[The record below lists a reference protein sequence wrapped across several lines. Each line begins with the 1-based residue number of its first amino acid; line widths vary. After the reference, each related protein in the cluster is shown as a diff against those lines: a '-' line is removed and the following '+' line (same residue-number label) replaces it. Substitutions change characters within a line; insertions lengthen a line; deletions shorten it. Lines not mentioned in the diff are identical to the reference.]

1 MVTARNP
8 AQRAFADWR
17 TILAARSGVRSFR
30 CADGGAAKRSAGTGA
45 DDGRGAG
52 RRSSGGRP
60 GWSVIGLLGGRAGG
74 WRTGSDAAGGR
85 ARRDDPGL
93 PDGDGQRAQREL
105 AGVDREDPVRVH
117 LDAEAVHATR
127 GRTALRAGDLDAE
140 AVVAG
145 PVARALQPEV
155 AQAGI
160 GLAAQVRAALVHGA
174 DVDRRPVAGVVLALD
189 EALLA
194 RVDEGDERLGRAEV
208 DGEPLVDGQ
217 CAVRVLQVVQGAH
230 DDLAAELPLEV

>member
-60 GWSVIGLLGGRAGG
+60 GWSVIGLLGGQAGG
-74 WRTGSDAAGGR
+74 RRTGSDAAGGR
-85 ARRDDPGL
+85 AWRDDPGL

-105 AGVDREDPVRVH
+105 AGVDGEDPVGVDLH
-117 LDAEAVHATR
+117 AEAVHAAGGGTPL
-127 GRTALRAGDLDAE
+127 GPGDLDPE
-140 AVVAG
+140 AVVPG
-145 PVARALQPEV
+145 SV
-155 AQAGI
+155 
-160 GLAAQVRAALVHGA
+160 
-174 DVDRRPVAGVVLALD
+174 
-189 EALLA
+189 
-194 RVDEGDERLGRAEV
+194 
-208 DGEPLVDGQ
+208 
-217 CAVRVLQVVQGAH
+217 
-230 DDLAAELPLEV
+230 